1 MPESGRPKGKLEKRE
16 TGERLARQMNGNRIW
31 LKTFFD
37 EEHSSRS
44 NLKPNPRKGKAFN
57 FSQFE
62 DDFRWCLTFDA
73 HSMGE
78 RVWNV

>member
-37 EEHSSRS
+37 EEHSSLSSRIREKERLSTFRS
-44 NLKPNPRKGKAFN
+44 LRM
-57 FSQFE
+57 
-62 DDFRWCLTFDA
+62 TFADVWL
-73 HSMGE
+73 SMLIQWE
-78 RVWNV
+78 NVWNV